1 MEKVLKKT
9 ELLIHTE
16 NKVGVLDEISGL
28 IADSGANIENIC
40 AYTMGARADFFILT
54 DDNDKAEKKLTGKG
68 YRIEKRE
75 VIVVG
80 LWNRPGALSHAAR
93 LFKEK
98 GINLQTVYG
107 TSSPKGE
114 RTTIIFCA
122 EDNQKASEVFDS
134 LVVWEENE

>member
-16 NKVGVLDEISGL
+16 NKVGVLDEITSL
-28 IADSGANIENIC
+28 IAESGANIENIC
-40 AYTMGARADFFILT
+40 AYTMGAKADFFLLT
-54 DDNDKAEKKLTGKG
+54 DDNAKVKKVLAGRG
-68 YRIEKRE
+68 YTIEERE

-80 LWNRPGALSHAAR
+80 LWNRPGALSHAAK

-122 EDNQKASEVFDS
+122 DDNQKASEVFDS
-134 LVVWEENE
+134 LVVWEESE